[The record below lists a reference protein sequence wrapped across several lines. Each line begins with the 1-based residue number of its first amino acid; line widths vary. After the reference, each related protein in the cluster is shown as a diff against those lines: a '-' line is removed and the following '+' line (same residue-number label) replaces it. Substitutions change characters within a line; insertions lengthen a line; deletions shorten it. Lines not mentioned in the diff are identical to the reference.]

1 MTLSH
6 RLAAEVAWALSYSR
20 WNGDV
25 AYREQYLLSGGTGKA
40 TAVKYA
46 CNPSDLKFKVKGRP
60 ELCLSVW
67 EVVQFL

>member
-40 TAVKYA
+40 TR
-46 CNPSDLKFKVKGRP
+46 CKV
-60 ELCLSVW
+60 C
-67 EVVQFL
+67 VQSI